1 MVAFNSV
8 FQGLSSSIT
17 TVSYYIRKRLKLEE
31 EGENRDIC
39 AKKQTSV
46 RAVVLMATPCTMK
59 YIEHLSS

>member
-8 FQGLSSSIT
+8 FQCLSSSIA

-31 EGENRDIC
+31 ERENRDIC
-39 AKKQTSV
+39 AKKRTSV